1 MTPHAASQPAMPAA
15 WADRNHRPIQILL
28 TRAADIAKQ
37 LKEAER
43 EFFMQQRQL
52 ENIQAD
58 TAHSFHCGI
67 STVEGKVLYRASA
80 LRQMLEEQRSII
92 DQINEWSDQAL
103 PHPTSIY
110 SAGLVINGEAE
121 LVTLFLNDRFT
132 CVPIDTFSVSTH
144 ALYERFARYCAGN
157 GFTSMLAH
165 TFARLALA
173 DGRLKLVRKSV
184 DDHVADYWQKA

>member
-1 MTPHAASQPAMPAA
+1 MQSNTQHAMPRA
-15 WADRNHRPIQILL
+15 WADRTHRPIQHLL

-58 TAHSFHCGI
+58 SAHSFHAGI
-67 STVEGKVLYRASA
+67 ETVEGKVLYRAHA
-80 LRQMLEEQRSII
+80 LRQLIEEQRSII

-103 PHPTSIY
+103 PQPTSVTMHG
-110 SAGLVINGEAE
+110 ALHNGDAE
-121 LVTLFLNDRFT
+121 LVALFLNDRLT
-132 CVPIDTFSVSTH
+132 CVSIDTFSVSTH
-144 ALYERFARYCAGN
+144 DLYERFARYCAGN

-165 TFARLALA
+165 TFARHVLA

-184 DDHVADYWQKA
+184 DDHIADYWQKS